1 MSAIM
6 YRNIMTGKSQAGTT
20 DVVKKKLSS
29 FLSSC
34 LSSFLLSVLVVKR
47 QVNYSQVNVGLLFQ
61 RKHTQDKP
69 VVYTGVQ
76 NKIMSVH
83 VSVRA
88 CFCVWWNA

>member
-1 MSAIM
+1 
-6 YRNIMTGKSQAGTT
+6 MTGKSQAGIT
-20 DVVKKKLSS
+20 DVVKKRLSS
-29 FLSSC
+29 FLSSCLSSC

-47 QVNYSQVNVGLLFQ
+47 QVNYSQVNVGVLFQ